1 MAIFDIEKDD
11 LLRLSDALLEELI
24 ARLAEADVAAHGHSP
39 AAVSW
44 SGSIKAPDDG
54 IDIHVQVNAP
64 ELDTGF
70 LVRPDT
76 ILQSK
81 KDTMPKSAISEEM
94 LKGGELTPTISNQAK
109 IGGSYIIVSLAD
121 DCSPP
126 MKKGR
131 LDAMWSAV
139 ANDPN
144 KDNIHLDFVDRS
156 KLAQWLRQHP
166 SVLLWVKGKLGQG
179 YSGWQPYGAWSNPPK
194 GSKDTLI
201 SAPGVTIHLP
211 TERGQKLSIED
222 AIEPMRRLIRT
233 STKAIRITG
242 LSGVGKT
249 RIVQA
254 LFDESVGSDP
264 LDRTIAVYVDTG
276 QDPDP
281 SASAM
286 LDRLLAEGR
295 RAAMVID
302 NCPSD
307 LHSALASKVSA
318 GSGEVS
324 LITVEYDIRDD
335 KPQTTE
341 VIHIEAHGPEVAEEL
356 LLRRFPAIGQRNA
369 RRVAEF
375 ADGNARVALAIAEQ
389 VEQGESLARLSDAE
403 LFERLFQQRKG
414 HDGDLRAHAETLA
427 LVYSFSVSDPEV
439 GQNELDVLGSISGH
453 SKAQLFRAV
462 KTLADRHV
470 VQKRAHWRAILP
482 HAVANRLARSALESV
497 PVDTLKSTFEAL
509 GNSRLLMSFAH
520 RLGLMHDHPVARE
533 IVEAWLQP
541 DGLLGRISD
550 LDDNGSRILDYI
562 GPVAPDALLDR
573 IEAELTAPDFQGMEP
588 KHNPR
593 RTTILNLIQ
602 SLAYEPHAFDRCVLL
617 LLQVADHED
626 ESNNYDAVRDKISGF
641 FQPYLSGTHASL
653 EQRLVIVEKCL
664 GSEDKGRRSL
674 GIKLLST
681 ALDNPSS
688 WTGFGLN
695 EFGARPRDYGYQPDH
710 DQLVEWQDAFIDVA
724 VRLANSDDHGLK
736 GQARLVLANEFRGL
750 WHHEAMRDKLVE
762 AAREINDHQP
772 WVEGWKAVRSIIY
785 FDHTRQKGE
794 PEPEPLPQNLADLD
808 RDLEPRDLI
817 AKIKTYVLGKGHDHW
832 ALDPDFDDSND
843 DKYRDA
849 ESRLSAMAEG
859 LGEGFAASNHQ
870 LEELGSDLF
879 SGDWMPYQK
888 SFGNGLAKG
897 AHDFH
902 AGWNELI
909 LHLAQSSGA
918 NQEFSVFGG
927 YIEEVAA
934 TNPAAAREL
943 LDECAKHPV
952 LQRVLVGLHP
962 RSDFIEADLDRCMA
976 LLDNDD
982 TYPWMFG
989 PILWQDNYAH
999 LPSERL
1005 LDLAQRLLTKTNG
1018 DNVLLEALSM
1028 KLHGKDPAQDTLGLE
1043 LRKLGLEAATKSL
1056 LADHNDPGG
1065 SKGYRMEK
1073 VIRAALSFDGNDA
1086 EKSQWIDTI
1095 FSLVD
1100 ERYGYIHS
1108 FEEAIGTT
1116 AGLMPEAFLSRVF
1129 QGTDNQQH
1137 RRTLFIRHGGI
1148 RRCPFSQVD
1157 VSDLIRWCRE
1167 RNEADVWGL
1176 VASGISLWEK
1186 GDNNKGGTSIK
1197 ASAIEFLEAAPEPE
1211 KVLHAYA
1218 DRVTPSSWSGSRA
1231 DVMQPRVDAIALLSE
1246 HERRGISDAAKLA
1259 LDRLIKEIERERER
1273 DKHRDEEREQRF
1285 E

>member
-11 LLRLSDALLEELI
+11 LLRLSDTLLEELI
-24 ARLAEADVAAHGHSP
+24 ARLAEAEVAEHGHSP
-39 AAVSW
+39 AGVSW
-44 SGSIKAPDDG
+44 SGSIKAPDEG

-64 ELDTGF
+64 ELETGF
-70 LVRPDT
+70 LSCPDT

-81 KDTMPKSAISEEM
+81 KDAMPKSAIFGEM
-94 LKGGELTPTISNQAK
+94 LKEGKLNPTISNQAK

-126 MKKGR
+126 MKKAR
-131 LDAMWSAV
+131 LDAMRSAV
-139 ANDPN
+139 AKDPN
-144 KDNIHLDFVDRS
+144 KDNIHLDFFDRS

-201 SAPGVTIHLP
+201 SAAGVAIHLP
-211 TERGQKLSIED
+211 TERGQKLSIKD
-222 AIEPMRRLIRT
+222 AIEPMRRLIRS

-254 LFDESVGSDP
+254 LFDENVGSDP

-318 GSGEVS
+318 GGGEVS

-356 LLRRFPAIGQRNA
+356 LLRRFPAIGQGNA

-389 VEQGESLARLSDAE
+389 VELGESLAQLSDAE
-403 LFERLFQQRKG
+403 LFDRLFQQRKG
-414 HDGDLRAHAETLA
+414 QDGDLREQAETLS

-439 GQNELDVLGSISGH
+439 GQNELDVLGSVSGH

-462 KTLADRHV
+462 TKLVDRHV

-482 HAVANRLARSALESV
+482 HAVANRLARSALESI
-497 PVDTLKSTFEAL
+497 PVDTLRSTFEAP

-588 KHNPR
+588 THNPR
-593 RTTILNLIQ
+593 RTTILNLLQ
-602 SLAYEPHAFDRCVLL
+602 SLAFEPHAFDRCMLL
-617 LLQVADHED
+617 LLRVADQED
-626 ESNNYDAVRDKISGF
+626 ESNNYDAVRNKISGF

-653 EQRLVIVEKCL
+653 EQRSAIVEKCL
-664 GSEDKGRRSL
+664 GADDMGRRSL

-681 ALDNPSS
+681 ALDGPP

-695 EFGARPRDYGYQPDH
+695 EFGARPRDYGYQPNH
-710 DQLVEWQDAFIDVA
+710 DQLVEWRNSFIDVA
-724 VRLANSDDHGLK
+724 VRLANSDDHDLK
-736 GQARLVLANEFRGL
+736 GRARLVLASEFRGL
-750 WHHEAMRDKLVE
+750 WDHEAIRDKLVE

-772 WVEGWKAVRSIIY
+772 WGEGWKAVRSIIY

-794 PEPEPLPQNLADLD
+794 PEPEPLSQSLADLD

-817 AKIKTYVLGKGHDHW
+817 AKIKTYVLGKGHDYW
-832 ALDPDFDDSND
+832 ALDPDFDDSSD

-849 ESRLSAMAEG
+849 ESRLSALAKG
-859 LGEGFAASNHQ
+859 LGEDFAASNHQ
-870 LEELGSDLF
+870 LEELGSDIF
-879 SGDWMPYQK
+879 SGDWMPYRR
-888 SFGNGLAKG
+888 SFGKGLANG
-897 AHDFH
+897 VHEFH

-909 LHLAQSSGA
+909 LHLTQSSGA
-918 NQEFSVFGG
+918 NRDYSVFGG

-934 TNPAAAREL
+934 TEPAAARGL
-943 LDECAKHPV
+943 LDECAKHPE

-962 RSDFIEADLDRCMA
+962 RTDFTEADLDRCMA
-976 LLDNDD
+976 LLANDE
-982 TYPWMFG
+982 THPWMFG
-989 PILWQDNYAH
+989 PILWEDNYAH

-1005 LDLAQRLLTKTNG
+1005 LNLAKRLLTKTNG

-1095 FSLVD
+1095 FSLMD
-1100 ERYGYIHS
+1100 ERYGYIHP
-1108 FEEAIGTT
+1108 FEEAIETT

-1129 QGTDNQQH
+1129 QGTQEQQQ
-1137 RRTLFIRHGGI
+1137 RRTYFIRHGGI
-1148 RRCPFSQVD
+1148 RRCPLSKID
-1157 VSDLIRWCRE
+1157 VGALIAWCRQ
-1167 RNEADVWGL
+1167 RNEPDVWRI
-1176 VASGISLWEK
+1176 VASGIGLWEK
-1186 GDNNKGGTSIK
+1186 GDSNRNGNSMRTT
-1197 ASAIEFLEAAPEPE
+1197 AVEFLEAAADPEQ
-1211 KVLHAYA
+1211 VLSAFA

-1231 DVMQPRVDAIALLSE
+1231 DVMQPRADAIAELTE
-1246 HERRGISDAAKLA
+1246 HEREEIAEAAKSV
-1259 LDRLIKEIERERER
+1259 LDRLAMEIERERVR
-1273 DKHRDEEREQRF
+1273 DRQKDEEREQRF